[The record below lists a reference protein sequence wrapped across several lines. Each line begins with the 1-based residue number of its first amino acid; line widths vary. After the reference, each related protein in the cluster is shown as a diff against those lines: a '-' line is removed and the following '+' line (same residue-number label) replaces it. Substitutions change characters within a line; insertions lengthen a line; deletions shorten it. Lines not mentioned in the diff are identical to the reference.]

1 VAGRV
6 QSRRQAARC
15 GRPRTSHRGC
25 NARSGE
31 LVARLHTADRG
42 RSVAFSPD
50 GGLVATGDFVG
61 GGQLWATESWKRAG
75 RPLGAHEGR
84 IVTLDFSPDG
94 RTLALRGRGRDGG
107 ALAGGHSHAG
117 GIAADGGRGRMSVR
131 RVRARR
137 LASVRRLRQGSRHA
151 LRCRPRGLDTQHACR
166 VAGREFTARK
176 LKRRACRP
184 TLPGHLPARIGDYRP
199 CSARFRGSVR
209 HASLRSHHPAVAPEA
224 RSWGAHSRQ
233 SPAIG
238 AHSDAAERG
247 GGPRNP
253 ANKVQVEAAPGSHP
267 GGRRFESG

>member
-15 GRPRTSHRGC
+15 GRARTSHRGC

-61 GGQLWATESWKRAG
+61 GGQLWATETWKRAG

-84 IVTLDFSPDG
+84 IVTLDFCPDG

-151 LRCRPRGLDTQHACR
+151 LRCRPRGLDTARLSRRGAGVHRAHA
-166 VAGREFTARK
+166 E
-176 LKRRACRP
+176 RRACRP

-199 CSARFRGSVR
+199 CSG
-209 HASLRSHHPAVAPEA
+209 AVSRERAAPE
-224 RSWGAHSRQ
+224 
-233 SPAIG
+233 P
-238 AHSDAAERG
+238 
-247 GGPRNP
+247 
-253 ANKVQVEAAPGSHP
+253 
-267 GGRRFESG
+267 